1 MFLESVMLRRA
12 QRYDVQALADIYDQY
27 SPKLYRYALR
37 LLGDEE
43 LAEECVAETF
53 NRFLAALKKGKG
65 PDKYLQAYLFR
76 VAHNWVT
83 DYYRSR
89 PQAYSLTEENDILD
103 SGPELDMKF
112 IEEHQSDR
120 VRKALTLLTSEQRQ
134 VVVLK
139 YLEDW
144 ENQQIAEAV
153 NKPVGAVKALQH
165 RALNSLRRILNEEA
179 AI

>member
-12 QRYDVQALADIYDQY
+12 QRYDIQALAGIYDQY

-37 LLGDEE
+37 LLGDED

-53 NRFLAALKKGKG
+53 NRFLAALKNRKG
-65 PDKYLQAYLFR
+65 PNKYLQAYLFR

-89 PQAYSLTEENDILD
+89 PQAVSLTEENDMADSSSGLD
-103 SGPELDMKF
+103 VKF
-112 IEEHQSDR
+112 IEAHQSER
-120 VRKALTLLTSEQRQ
+120 VRKALTLLTPEQRQ

-144 ENQQIAEAV
+144 DNQQIAETV

-165 RALNSLRRILNEEA
+165 RALNSLRRILSEET

>member
-1 MFLESVMLRRA
+1 MFLESVMLQRA

-27 SPKLYRYALR
+27 SPRLYRYALR

-53 NRFLAALKKGKG
+53 NRFLAALKYGMG
-65 PDKYLQAYLFR
+65 PNKYLQAYLFR

-89 PQAYSLTEENDILD
+89 PQPVSLSDENDMVD
-103 SGPELDMKF
+103 SGSELDVKLV
-112 IEEHQSDR
+112 EEHQKER
-120 VRKALTLLTSEQRQ
+120 VRNALTLLTSEQRQ

-139 YLEDW
+139 YLEGW
-144 ENQQIAEAV
+144 ENQQIAAAV

-165 RALNSLRRILNEEA
+165 RALNSLRRILNEESA
-179 AI
+179 S

>member
-1 MFLESVMLRRA
+1 MFLESVMLQRA
-12 QRYDVQALADIYDQY
+12 QRYEVQALAVIYDQY
-27 SPKLYRYALR
+27 SPRLYRYALR

-53 NRFLAALKKGKG
+53 NRFLAALKYGKG
-65 PDKYLQAYLFR
+65 PNKYLQAYLFR

-89 PQAYSLTEENDILD
+89 PQPVSLSDENDMVD
-103 SGPELDMKF
+103 SGSELDVKF
-112 IEEHQSDR
+112 VEEHQKER
-120 VRKALTLLTSEQRQ
+120 VRNALTLLTSEQRQ

-144 ENQQIAEAV
+144 ENQQIAAAV
-153 NKPVGAVKALQH
+153 NKPIGAVKALQH
-165 RALNSLRRILNEEA
+165 RALNSLRRILNEESA
-179 AI
+179 S